1 MERLDKYLINIK
13 HKQLKQKKL
22 EWIQIW
28 RNKNL
33 IG

>member
-13 HKQLKQKKL
+13 LKQLKQKKL

>member
-1 MERLDKYLINIK
+1 MEQLDKYLINIK
-13 HKQLKQKKL
+13 LKQLKQKKL